1 MCEKS
6 TPFLENSLD
15 KSISRDSFS
24 RCIERAFSRCAKDI
38 IIISLSVL
46 KCLRNEVRWGKV
58 LLRLR
63 HFIQR
68 GKENMTTRTTTS
80 YSSLSLT
87 RKGFKKSASLLRR
100 RRSNKKPLEGV
111 KVSRSSS
118 HHRDEQT
125 TGKSNTNNQRRRM
138 LFLGMTTATVSLLS
152 AEKGKAFTVGGENL
166 PSGSM
171 FPSSNEKFF
180 NDEDEEEERYTT
192 KDLVLDFVSPIVAL
206 RVVNIAFNGGM
217 GGSPKWLD
225 YLCVASV
232 GVVVW
237 VFATDY
243 SGLDAALH

>member
-1 MCEKS
+1 
-6 TPFLENSLD
+6 
-15 KSISRDSFS
+15 
-24 RCIERAFSRCAKDI
+24 
-38 IIISLSVL
+38 
-46 KCLRNEVRWGKV
+46 
-58 LLRLR
+58 
-63 HFIQR
+63 
-68 GKENMTTRTTTS
+68 MTTTR
-80 YSSLSLT
+80 YSHLSLA
-87 RKGFKKSASLLRR
+87 RKGGLKQKSASLPRR
-100 RRSNKKPLEGV
+100 DRSNTKPSLEGV

-118 HHRDEQT
+118 HHHHPDETT
-125 TGKSNTNNQRRRM
+125 TGKSNTNEQRRRV
-138 LFLGMTTATVSLLS
+138 LFLGMTTVVLSS
-152 AEKGKAFTVGGENL
+152 AEKAKAFTVGGENL

-171 FPSSNEKFF
+171 FPSSNESFF

-232 GVVVW
+232 GVVLW

>member
-1 MCEKS
+1 MTNIGE
-6 TPFLENSLD
+6 
-15 KSISRDSFS
+15 SFAS
-24 RCIERAFSRCAKDI
+24 FYS
-38 IIISLSVL
+38 
-46 KCLRNEVRWGKV
+46 
-58 LLRLR
+58 
-63 HFIQR
+63 QR
-68 GKENMTTRTTTS
+68 GKKENMTTTTRTTTTS
-80 YSSLSLT
+80 YSSLSLA
-87 RKGFKKSASLLRR
+87 RKGFKKSASLPR
-100 RRSNKKPLEGV
+100 RRSNKSALEGV
-111 KVSRSSS
+111 KVARSSS
-118 HHRDEQT
+118 RRDDAQT
-125 TGKSNTNNQRRRM
+125 TGKSNDDNQRRRVM
-138 LFLGMTTATVSLLS
+138 FLGMTTATVSLLS
-152 AEKGKAFTVGGENL
+152 AEKAKAFTVGGENL

-171 FPSSNEKFF
+171 FPSSNESFF

>member
-1 MCEKS
+1 M
-6 TPFLENSLD
+6 T
-15 KSISRDSFS
+15 
-24 RCIERAFSRCAKDI
+24 
-38 IIISLSVL
+38 
-46 KCLRNEVRWGKV
+46 
-58 LLRLR
+58 
-63 HFIQR
+63 
-68 GKENMTTRTTTS
+68 TTRTTTS
-80 YSSLSLT
+80 YSSLSLA
-87 RKGFKKSASLLRR
+87 RKGFKKSTSLPR
-100 RRSNKKPLEGV
+100 RRSNKRPLEGV
-111 KVSRSSS
+111 KVARSSS
-118 HHRDEQT
+118 RRDDAQT
-125 TGKSNTNNQRRRM
+125 TGKSNDDNQRRRVM
-138 LFLGMTTATVSLLS
+138 FLGMTTATVSLLS
-152 AEKGKAFTVGGENL
+152 AEKAKAFTVGGENL

-171 FPSSNEKFF
+171 FPSSNESFF

>member
-1 MCEKS
+1 M
-6 TPFLENSLD
+6 L
-15 KSISRDSFS
+15 
-24 RCIERAFSRCAKDI
+24 
-38 IIISLSVL
+38 
-46 KCLRNEVRWGKV
+46 
-58 LLRLR
+58 

-68 GKENMTTRTTTS
+68 GKENMTTARTTTS
-80 YSSLSLT
+80 ASHLSLAK
-87 RKGFKKSASLLRR
+87 KGLKQKSASLPRR
-100 RRSNKKPLEGV
+100 RDRSNTKPSLEGV

-118 HHRDEQT
+118 SHHHHHRRDET
-125 TGKSNTNNQRRRM
+125 TGKSNTNEQRRRV
-138 LFLGMTTATVSLLS
+138 LFLGMTTVVLSS
-152 AEKGKAFTVGGENL
+152 AEKAKAFTVGGENL
-166 PSGSM
+166 PSGSI
-171 FPSSNEKFF
+171 FPSSNESFF

-232 GVVVW
+232 GVVLW

>member
-1 MCEKS
+1 M
-6 TPFLENSLD
+6 L
-15 KSISRDSFS
+15 
-24 RCIERAFSRCAKDI
+24 
-38 IIISLSVL
+38 
-46 KCLRNEVRWGKV
+46 
-58 LLRLR
+58 

-68 GKENMTTRTTTS
+68 GKENMTTARTTTS
-80 YSSLSLT
+80 SSHLSLAK
-87 RKGFKKSASLLRR
+87 KGGLKQKSASLPRR
-100 RRSNKKPLEGV
+100 RRSNTKLSLEGV

-118 HHRDEQT
+118 HHRRRDET
-125 TGKSNTNNQRRRM
+125 TGKSNTNDQRRRV
-138 LFLGMTTATVSLLS
+138 LFLGMTTAVLLS
-152 AEKGKAFTVGGENL
+152 AEKAKAFTVGGENL
-166 PSGSM
+166 PSGST

-232 GVVVW
+232 GVVLW

>member
-1 MCEKS
+1 M
-6 TPFLENSLD
+6 L
-15 KSISRDSFS
+15 
-24 RCIERAFSRCAKDI
+24 
-38 IIISLSVL
+38 
-46 KCLRNEVRWGKV
+46 
-58 LLRLR
+58 

-68 GKENMTTRTTTS
+68 GKENMTTARTTTS
-80 YSSLSLT
+80 SSHLSLAK
-87 RKGFKKSASLLRR
+87 KGGLKQKSASLPRR
-100 RRSNKKPLEGV
+100 RRSNKKLSLEGV

-118 HHRDEQT
+118 HHRRRDETT
-125 TGKSNTNNQRRRM
+125 TGKSNTNDQRRRV
-138 LFLGMTTATVSLLS
+138 LFLGMTTAVLLS
-152 AEKGKAFTVGGENL
+152 AEKAKAFTVGGENL
-166 PSGSM
+166 PSGST
-171 FPSSNEKFF
+171 FPSSNESFF

-232 GVVVW
+232 GVVLW

>member
-1 MCEKS
+1 M
-6 TPFLENSLD
+6 T
-15 KSISRDSFS
+15 
-24 RCIERAFSRCAKDI
+24 
-38 IIISLSVL
+38 
-46 KCLRNEVRWGKV
+46 
-58 LLRLR
+58 
-63 HFIQR
+63 
-68 GKENMTTRTTTS
+68 TTRTTTTR
-80 YSSLSLT
+80 SSHLSLAKK
-87 RKGFKKSASLLRR
+87 KGLKQKSASLPRR
-100 RRSNKKPLEGV
+100 RDRSNAKPSLEGV

-118 HHRDEQT
+118 SHHHRRDET
-125 TGKSNTNNQRRRM
+125 TGKSNTNEQRRRV
-138 LFLGMTTATVSLLS
+138 LFLGMTTVVLSS
-152 AEKGKAFTVGGENL
+152 AEKAKAFTVGGENL

-171 FPSSNEKFF
+171 FPSSNESFF

-232 GVVVW
+232 GVVLW

>member
-1 MCEKS
+1 MLHYS
-6 TPFLENSLD
+6 
-15 KSISRDSFS
+15 
-24 RCIERAFSRCAKDI
+24 
-38 IIISLSVL
+38 
-46 KCLRNEVRWGKV
+46 
-58 LLRLR
+58 
-63 HFIQR
+63 QR
-68 GKENMTTRTTTS
+68 GKENMTTRTTS
-80 YSSLSLT
+80 HSSLSLT
-87 RKGFKKSASLLRR
+87 RKGFKQKSASLPRR
-100 RRSNKKPLEGV
+100 RRSNKRPLEGV
-111 KVSRSSS
+111 KVSCSSS
-118 HHRDEQT
+118 HRDDAQT

-138 LFLGMTTATVSLLS
+138 MFLGMTTATVLLLS
-152 AEKGKAFTVGGENL
+152 AEKAKAFTVGGENL

-171 FPSSNEKFF
+171 FPSSNESFF

-232 GVVVW
+232 GVVLW

>member
-1 MCEKS
+1 M
-6 TPFLENSLD
+6 L
-15 KSISRDSFS
+15 
-24 RCIERAFSRCAKDI
+24 
-38 IIISLSVL
+38 
-46 KCLRNEVRWGKV
+46 
-58 LLRLR
+58 

-68 GKENMTTRTTTS
+68 GKETMTTARTTTS
-80 YSSLSLT
+80 SSHLSLAK
-87 RKGFKKSASLLRR
+87 KGLKQKSASRPRR
-100 RRSNKKPLEGV
+100 DRSNTKPSLEGV

-118 HHRDEQT
+118 HHHPDET
-125 TGKSNTNNQRRRM
+125 TGKSNTNDQRRRV
-138 LFLGMTTATVSLLS
+138 LFLGMTTVALSS
-152 AEKGKAFTVGGENL
+152 AEKAKAFTVGGENL

-232 GVVVW
+232 GVVLW

>member
-1 MCEKS
+1 MKYIGE
-6 TPFLENSLD
+6 SL
-15 KSISRDSFS
+15 
-24 RCIERAFSRCAKDI
+24 
-38 IIISLSVL
+38 L
-46 KCLRNEVRWGKV
+46 
-58 LLRLR
+58 

-68 GKENMTTRTTTS
+68 GKENMTTARTTTS
-80 YSSLSLT
+80 SSHLSLAK
-87 RKGFKKSASLLRR
+87 KGLKQKSASLPRR
-100 RRSNKKPLEGV
+100 DRSNTKPSLEGV

-118 HHRDEQT
+118 HHHPDET
-125 TGKSNTNNQRRRM
+125 TGKSNTNDQRRRV
-138 LFLGMTTATVSLLS
+138 LFLGMTTAVLLS
-152 AEKGKAFTVGGENL
+152 AEKAKAFTVGGENL
-166 PSGSM
+166 PSGST

-232 GVVVW
+232 GVVLW